1 MVWRKFWVFVALAAL
16 LALPAWADGMGT
28 LTVIKQLTPGSP
40 APATP
45 WEFTVTRVDVD
56 PETLI
61 GKFYLPPTGG
71 QFSLQVQSGSSYR
84 IAETLK
90 PGYDCLVKV
99 DPSDAFEDES
109 EDSNYHTITITVTA
123 KTEVTFTNEAQPAT
137 LTVEKTVIGT
147 KPAQTDSW
155 TFTVKKGTEVYAVL
169 SILGDGGAVTLN
181 IPKEE
186 TNKTYTIIETTK
198 EGYLCTVD
206 GQATNQK
213 SILLAPGDNKTV
225 EFVNMKTPVTI
236 TVVKE
241 VLGPAPEEDWKFEV
255 VGQLYSF
262 NFTLPPEGGQTQ
274 LLVPAGTYTITETV
288 QTGYFCTVDNVQTR
302 SCRVTVWQ
310 NESKTV
316 TFVNT
321 AYATIKVVKVVQGQ
335 TPSEPWVFTL
345 KTDDTVQTFSIDAWG
360 GTFEKMVEPG
370 TYTIIE
376 TPKPNYVCTVDGQIT
391 NEVTITVGPGKV
403 KTVTFVNTRGANTQA
418 NTFGAG
424 WNLLSGPLVP
434 APNSPE
440 EVFGDDVSPLYLFWW
455 DPDQGKYIRPTSID
469 PGRGYWLLLF
479 GTTEI
484 DVTGTAWTE
493 DYEVQLGKAGWHMIS
508 TPTINVFWGYCKF
521 RVGNVTKTLSEAV
534 EAEWILPFFWQYDT
548 TTGQYVALG
557 ANPQDVLRPWV
568 GYWIKTLVDNVTV
581 ILPIKYMLTNPPVPP
596 AGLALLGVGLPQE
609 TPPAPP
615 SFAALAKDLLTVLA
629 YPNPATA
636 NVVTFRALGL
646 PVEGIRVSVFDLG
659 GRKVWAGE
667 AAGHELAWNLADS
680 SGQPLANG
688 VYLYVVEARLSGQ
701 WVSMGLNR
709 LLILR

>member
-1 MVWRKFWVFVALAAL
+1 MWRKFWVFVALAAL
-16 LALPAWADGMGT
+16 LALPAWADGTFT
-28 LTVIKQLTPGSP
+28 LEVIKELTQRSP

-45 WEFTVTRVDVD
+45 WEFTVTRVFDD
-56 PETLI
+56 NTETLI

-71 QFSLQVQSGSSYR
+71 QFSLQVQSGSYK

-90 PGYDCLVKV
+90 SGYTCVAM
-99 DPSDAFEDES
+99 SDNVIYENETLEAG
-109 EDSNYHTITITVTA
+109 YYTIELTVTA
-123 KTEVTFTNEAQPAT
+123 NVTVTFTNDAQPGT
-137 LTVEKTVIGT
+137 LTVKKTVIGT
-147 KPAQTDSW
+147 PPAQTDSW

-169 SILGDGGAVTLN
+169 SIRGTGGPVTLN

-225 EFVNMKTPVTI
+225 EFVNIQTPVTI

-241 VLGPAPEEDWKFEV
+241 VLGPAPEQDWEFEV
-255 VGQLYSF
+255 VGQSYSF
-262 NFTLPPEGGQTQ
+262 SFTLPAEGGQTQ
-274 LLVPAGTYTITETV
+274 LLVPAGTYTITEAERE
-288 QTGYFCTVDNVQTR
+288 GYFCTVDNVQTR
-302 SCRVTVWQ
+302 SCTVTVGQ

-345 KTDDTVQTFSIDAWG
+345 KTDNTVQTFSIAAGG
-360 GTFEKMVEPG
+360 GTYVVSTVKPG

-391 NEVTITVGPGKV
+391 NEVTITVGPGEV

-424 WNLLSGPLVP
+424 WNLLSVPLVP
-434 APNSPE
+434 APNSPAA
-440 EVFGDDVSPLYLFWW
+440 VFGDDVSPLYIFWW
-455 DPDQGKYIRPTSID
+455 DPDQGKYITPTSID

-534 EAEWILPFFWQYDT
+534 EEEWILPFFWQYDT

-557 ANPQDVLRPWV
+557 ANPEDVLRPWV

>member
-16 LALPAWADGMGT
+16 LALPAWADEMGT
-28 LTVIKQLTPGSP
+28 LTVEKELTDGSP

-45 WEFTVTRVDVD
+45 WEFTVTRVDD
-56 PETLI
+56 NTETLI

-71 QFSLQVQSGSSYR
+71 QFSLQVQSGSYK
-84 IAETLK
+84 ITETEK
-90 PGYDCLVKV
+90 AGYDCTVYYSGV
-99 DPSDAFEDES
+99 DEQTKSFTIAVSGGSQVSVRFE
-109 EDSNYHTITITVTA
+109 
-123 KTEVTFTNEAQPAT
+123 NEAQPAT

-169 SILGDGGAVTLN
+169 SIPGPGGAVTLN

-225 EFVNMKTPVTI
+225 EFINIQTPVTI

-241 VLGPAPEEDWKFEV
+241 VLGPAPKQDWQFNV
-255 VGQLYSF
+255 QGPYSF
-262 NFTLPPEGGQTQ
+262 SFTLPAEGGQTQ
-274 LLVPAGTYTITETV
+274 LLVPAGAYTITETV
-288 QTGYFCTVDNVQTR
+288 QNGYFCTVGNVQTS
-302 SCRVTVWQ
+302 SCTVTVGQ

-335 TPSEPWVFTL
+335 TPSDSWEFTL
-345 KTDDTVQTFSIDAWG
+345 KTDNTVQTFSINAWG
-360 GTFEKMVEPG
+360 GTFEKTVEPG

-391 NEVTITVGPGKV
+391 NEVTITVGPGEV
-403 KTVTFVNTRGANTQA
+403 KTVTFVNTEGANHQA

-424 WNLLSGPLVP
+424 WNLLSVPLVP
-434 APNSPE
+434 APNSPGA
-440 EVFGDDVSPLYLFWW
+440 VFGDDVSPLYIFWW
-455 DPDQGKYIRPTSID
+455 DPDQGKYITPTSID

-534 EAEWILPFFWQYDT
+534 GAEWILPFFWQYDT

-557 ANPQDVLRPWV
+557 ANPEDVLRPWV

-688 VYLYVVEARLSGQ
+688 VYLYVVEARLGGQ